1 MASILKVDT
10 ITGVSTAGS
19 IAITGEGNSTT
30 TNLQQGLAKA
40 WVNFNGTG
48 TLAIDDSFNMASVT
62 DNGTGNY
69 TPVSTNSMSNTDYAF
84 SISGREES
92 GGYGGFFGLNDSDNQ
107 TASGFTIRC
116 RKGSVDT
123 GTGDDR
129 ALVTA
134 VYFGDLA

>member
-1 MASILKVDT
+1 MAFGTLKADT
-10 ITGVSTAGS
+10 LTHSTAGS
-19 IAITGEGNSTT
+19 LD
-30 TNLQQGLAKA
+30 TNFVVNGSAKA

-62 DNGTGNY
+62 DGGTGSY
-69 TPVSTNSMSNTDYAF
+69 TPVATNSMSNTDYAF

-92 GGYGGFFGLNDSDNQ
+92 GGYGGFFGMNDSDNQ
-107 TASGFTIRC
+107 TATGFTIRC